1 MVIFILKLIAFFL
14 TILLFLYF
22 PGRLVLGNNK
32 KEINK
37 QESVL
42 LSFIIGIVLII
53 FQTIIFG
60 LLKVRFFSLPI
71 LLILSIFGIKKHF
84 KDFINE
90 FKTIFKDKT
99 LIFIIILG
107 ILIQG
112 FINFPSGWQYK
123 NGVNFWSSQ
132 GHDGLWHVSLMEEIK
147 TTFPPTNPLY
157 AGHQLQN
164 YHYTSDIFMG
174 EFYRLFPIF
183 SSLDLYFRFYP
194 ILFSFLISFGVY
206 CFVKRKWNQNAAY
219 WSMFFTLF
227 CGSFGYIIYLINNKL
242 SFSGETVFWASQG
255 NTILGNPPHT
265 FGLIFLTS
273 LLLIIS
279 IWLKNKDNFWL
290 FLIFCLGF
298 GLSTIKVSLG
308 FIFVG
313 SFLTMGLYL
322 FIFKKDFIPLLIGVI
337 LAISNFLMLK
347 IISPSAQSFLMFEPL
362 WFPRTMMVVKL
373 KYFDWELRRQNYI
386 WEKTFKSLIH
396 QIILELQAILIFII
410 GNTGLRIVGLF
421 EIFKR
426 LRKNIDPIDIFMISG
441 SFFSMMIVLLFIQ
454 KGSAFNLIQFVQ
466 IYFHLVGIYAGVAV
480 SNLISRTKSKIFK
493 FIIIF
498 FVILLAVPTAIG
510 NLVEFYG
517 PGHNPLALVS
527 NYELSALTW
536 IKKNTPKNSV
546 IFTKLFNQ
554 YAKYSYKSGILP
566 ISAWN
571 PTMYVHS
578 FTGRH
583 TFLSGEGQLE
593 ITGYNISQDI
603 KDMEIFMNQKDVIF
617 NNYFL
622 TKNNINYLY
631 LRLDEIDK
639 PINITANNL
648 TEVFRN
654 NEVVIYKY
662 K

>member
-1 MVIFILKLIAFFL
+1 MVIFLLKLIAFFL
-14 TILLFLYF
+14 IVILFLYF
-22 PGRLVLGNNK
+22 PGRLILGSKK

-37 QESVL
+37 QESLL

-53 FQTIIFG
+53 FQTVIFG
-60 LLKVRFFSLPI
+60 LLKIRFFSLPI

-84 KDFINE
+84 KDFIDE
-90 FKTIFKDKT
+90 SKIILKDKI

-107 ILIQG
+107 ILVQG

-123 NGVNFWSSQ
+123 NGINFWSSQ

-157 AGHQLQN
+157 AGHPLQN

-174 EFYRLFPIF
+174 EFYRLFPF
-183 SSLDLYFRFYP
+183 LSSLDLYFRFYP

-227 CGSFGYIIYLINNKL
+227 CGSFGYIIYFINNQL
-242 SFSGETVFWASQG
+242 SFSGETIFWASQG

-265 FGLIFLTS
+265 LGIIFLTS
-273 LLLIIS
+273 LILLIS
-279 IWLKNKDNFWL
+279 IWLKTKDNFWL
-290 FLIFCLGF
+290 VFIFCLGF
-298 GLSTIKVSLG
+298 GLSTIKVSSG

-322 FIFKKDFIPLLIGVI
+322 LVFKKDFIPFLIGIV

-347 IISPSAQSFLMFEPL
+347 IISPSAQSFLVFEPL
-362 WFPRTMMVVKL
+362 WFPRTMMVIKF
-373 KYFDWELRRQNYI
+373 KWFDWELRRQNYI

-396 QIILELQAILIFII
+396 QIILELQAIFIFII
-410 GNTGLRIVGLF
+410 GNTGLRIVGLV

-441 SFFSMMIVLLFIQ
+441 ASFSMLIVLFFVQ

-466 IYFHLVGIYAGVAV
+466 IYFHLIGIYAGVAV
-480 SNLISRTKSKIFK
+480 SNLISKTKSKIFK

-498 FVILLAVPTAIG
+498 IVILLAIPTAIG
-510 NLVEFYG
+510 NLFEFYG
-517 PGHNPLALVS
+517 PGHNPLAIVS
-527 NYELSALTW
+527 NSELSALTW
-536 IKKNTPKNSV
+536 IKENTPQNSV
-546 IFTKLFNQ
+546 IFTKPFSENG
-554 YAKYSYKSGILP
+554 KYLHKIEPLP
-566 ISAWN
+566 ISAWT

-578 FTGRH
+578 FTNRH
-583 TFLSGEGQLE
+583 TFLSGEWQLD
-593 ITGYNISQDI
+593 ITGYNINQDI
-603 KDMEIFMNQKDVIF
+603 KNMKKFMDQKDIIF
-617 NNYFL
+617 NNSFL
-622 TKNNINYLY
+622 TNNKINYLY
-631 LRLDEIDK
+631 FRLDEINK
-639 PINITANNL
+639 PIDLVANNL
-648 TEVFRN
+648 TEVFKN
-654 NEVVIYKY
+654 NEAVVYKY